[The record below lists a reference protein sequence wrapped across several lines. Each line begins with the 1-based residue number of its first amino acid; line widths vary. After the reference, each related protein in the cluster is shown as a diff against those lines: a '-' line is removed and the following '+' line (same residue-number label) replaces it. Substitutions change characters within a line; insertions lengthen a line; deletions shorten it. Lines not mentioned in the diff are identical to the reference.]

1 MKVKF
6 CGAAQEVTGS
16 SHLLTLDSGLTILL
30 DCGLYQGGAEDME
43 GFNREWLFDPSTIDI
58 LIVSHAHIDHTGRI
72 PKLIRDGFNGRIY
85 STHATRS
92 LCSLMLMDS
101 ARIQEYDA
109 KYARRKKL
117 KDRSEP
123 LYTTKDAKKALD
135 LFEGLSFEHWHQIDD
150 HVRIFLR
157 DTGHILGS
165 ASVTLEIKENDEIK
179 RFGFTGDIGRPNRP
193 ILKDPAPMP
202 EVDYLISE
210 STYGNKEHT
219 SAPAELDEFLDII
232 TKVCI
237 ENKGKLIIP
246 AFSVGRTQ
254 EIVYMLDQLST
265 ERSLPRISVY
275 VDSPLAVNATEV
287 FRIHPECFDDQLIEY
302 MQEDPNPFGFDHLF
316 YIRHAKD
323 SKLINDINEP
333 AIIISSS
340 GMANAGRIRHHIFNN
355 IKDEKNAVLI
365 VGYCSPKTTGGRL
378 RDGKKYIYIFGK
390 NLEVKANVYIMDGFS
405 AHADRLEIYDF
416 IKNQQS
422 NLKKLFLV
430 HGTLD
435 RQESFK
441 GFLKERGFENTEIPA
456 LGQEFEL

>member
-333 AIIISSS
+333 AIIISSYP
-340 GMANAGRIRHHIFNN
+340 GIRAH
-355 IKDEKNAVLI
+355 L
-365 VGYCSPKTTGGRL
+365 TGTRYL
-378 RDGKKYIYIFGK
+378 
-390 NLEVKANVYIMDGFS
+390 A
-405 AHADRLEIYDF
+405 
-416 IKNQQS
+416 S
-422 NLKKLFLV
+422 NPKLFTIGVGKLEAAKAMKTGFVVSLIISVTFPVIAQVLNDQKTWYGLV
-430 HGTLD
+430 AGVGVAIGI
-435 RQESFK
+435 SS
-441 GFLKERGFENTEIPA
+441 GVIA
-456 LGQEFEL
+456 LGGSLIAGSAIAPLITPSILIGLPSVAWSFNE